1 MKYFVA
7 LLMILTVACKENEAV
22 QGPGVM
28 GPAGPMGPPGESIV
42 GPKGDKGDRGPI
54 GERGLMGIKGD
65 QGLPGKNGV
74 DGKNGL
80 NGSNGIT
87 SLVRL
92 DDVKDTSICASGRGV
107 VISTGLD
114 TNGTNKLEDAEIK
127 QVKVLCEPKCDCKTD
142 DDDCDK
148 KHDKDCDK
156 KHEEHKPCNK
166 RH

>member
-7 LLMILTVACKENEAV
+7 LLMILTAACKENEAV
-22 QGPGVM
+22 QGPSN
-28 GPAGPMGPPGESIV
+28 ATAGPPGR
-42 GPKGDKGDRGPI
+42 D
-54 GERGLMGIKGD
+54 GIA
-65 QGLPGKNGV
+65 GK
-74 DGKNGL
+74 
-80 NGSNGIT
+80 NGIT

-92 DDVKDTSICASGRGV
+92 DDVKDASICASGRGV

>member
-1 MKYFVA
+1 MKYFIA
-7 LLMILTVACKENEAV
+7 LLMILTVACKENEVV
-22 QGPGVM
+22 QGAPIV
-28 GPAGPMGPPGESIV
+28 GPAGPIGP
-42 GPKGDKGDRGPI
+42 
-54 GERGLMGIKGD
+54 
-65 QGLPGKNGV
+65 QGLPGKNGS
-74 DGKNGL
+74 DGKIGPVGPVGPSGAAGKIGPAGPSGAPGRDGSAGQNGL
-80 NGSNGIT
+80 T

-107 VISTGLD
+107 VIATGLD
-114 TNGTNKLEDAEIK
+114 ANGTNKLEDSEIK

-156 KHEEHKPCNK
+156 KHEDHKPCNK